1 MRKFLLTLMLLT
13 ATFWATADDFEN
25 ATLAVKNM
33 GLGWNLGNTLDA
45 HDGDNGSRITDVVK
59 AETYWGQP
67 VTKPDLMV
75 MMKEAGF
82 GAIRVPVTWYP
93 HMDTNG
99 KVDDAWMKRVH
110 EVVDYVL
117 DAGMYCILNVHHDTG
132 AGNTAWLIADETVYN
147 NTKER
152 YENLW
157 KQIAAEFK
165 DYGERLL
172 FESYN
177 EMLDSKRSWCFSSF
191 NTTNRYDAAIAKSAY
206 SAINSYAQSF
216 VNVVRATGGNNACR
230 NLVVNTYGAC
240 SGSGTWNT
248 HLTDPLKEMKL
259 PQDNAQNHL
268 IFEIH
273 SYLDVTNLS
282 NVKKEVDDMIT
293 KLNNHLASK
302 GAPVIFGEWGTSNVD
317 AGTDYIDRRENMIA
331 FMRYFIEKCKE
342 NHIGTFYW
350 MGLSDGMPRSLPA
363 FQQPDLVEAMTQA
376 FYGDSFQAMIPTVDD
391 YELSYTVNYNG
402 QWQELN
408 LVNSEIVTN
417 DYQSVTVELGEVPAN
432 DLLQVKVYGA
442 SDGKETYQPVSSSS
456 LSTTV
461 TFDASKLG
469 TKIRRVTLQYTQ
481 SQAYA
486 IGVKRVILTKKDG
499 TEQEM
504 TPSVFWGCSLSVEAQ
519 RKATGIVS
527 PVWNAVDDHVDGNV
541 YNLSGQR
548 VAHPSKGIYIYKG
561 KKYVVR

>member
-1 MRKFLLTLMLLT
+1 
-13 ATFWATADDFEN
+13 
-25 ATLAVKNM
+25 
-33 GLGWNLGNTLDA
+33 
-45 HDGDNGSRITDVVK
+45 
-59 AETYWGQP
+59 
-67 VTKPDLMV
+67 
-75 MMKEAGF
+75 
-82 GAIRVPVTWYP
+82 
-93 HMDTNG
+93 MDSNG

-157 KQIAAEFK
+157 KQIAVEFK

-293 KLNNHLASK
+293 KLNNHLVSK

-376 FYGDSFQAMIPTVDD
+376 FYGDSFQAIIPTVDD

-402 QWQELN
+402 QCQELN

-469 TKIRRVTLQYTQ
+469 TKIRRVTLQYTK

-504 TPSVFWGCSLSVEAQ
+504 TPSVFWGCSLSVEAR

-561 KKYVVR
+561 RKYVVR

>member
-1 MRKFLLTLMLLT
+1 
-13 ATFWATADDFEN
+13 
-25 ATLAVKNM
+25 
-33 GLGWNLGNTLDA
+33 
-45 HDGDNGSRITDVVK
+45 
-59 AETYWGQP
+59 
-67 VTKPDLMV
+67 
-75 MMKEAGF
+75 
-82 GAIRVPVTWYP
+82 
-93 HMDTNG
+93 
-99 KVDDAWMKRVH
+99 
-110 EVVDYVL
+110 
-117 DAGMYCILNVHHDTG
+117 
-132 AGNTAWLIADETVYN
+132 
-147 NTKER
+147 
-152 YENLW
+152 
-157 KQIAAEFK
+157 
-165 DYGERLL
+165 
-172 FESYN
+172 
-177 EMLDSKRSWCFSSF
+177 
-191 NTTNRYDAAIAKSAY
+191 
-206 SAINSYAQSF
+206 
-216 VNVVRATGGNNACR
+216 
-230 NLVVNTYGAC
+230 
-240 SGSGTWNT
+240 
-248 HLTDPLKEMKL
+248 
-259 PQDNAQNHL
+259 
-268 IFEIH
+268 
-273 SYLDVTNLS
+273 
-282 NVKKEVDDMIT
+282 
-293 KLNNHLASK
+293 
-302 GAPVIFGEWGTSNVD
+302 VIFGEWGTSNVD

-469 TKIRRVTLQYTQ
+469 TKIRRVTLQYTK

-561 KKYVVR
+561 RKYVVR